1 MLWPVRNRALPS
13 FAFATITSFVAWSTG
28 AAPPAS
34 SAAPAKPP
42 VAPAAAPATP
52 AAAPAPTAAPAPKP
66 TAPAPAKPGLTAP
79 APDKPLVPVTP
90 PAKQTP
96 VTAAFSAGSGVV
108 VLERGGK
115 VLGVGTIL
123 NQDGRIL
130 TALSTLV
137 DARPV
142 DVRYA
147 DGGRATARIGHADKG
162 KDLALVVPQNGW
174 RKQGL
179 KASNATP
186 TGSLRAFTGGPT
198 GAAPAARVTLKGA
211 GDFRGLD
218 GKPLKEAL
226 ELATPLDPG
235 SAGTPL
241 IDDTGEVTA
250 LVTRACRA
258 TTSPACVQVA
268 VALPVATVRE
278 FLRQTPP
285 TAMLPIPYIG
295 VKGIAEDTGSAR
307 GVRVTI
313 VTPGSPAAAAGIR
326 AGKDLASSDVLIAI
340 DGVPVGNPEVL
351 RSTIGERSVGD
362 VLDLLLFT
370 NGRFRH
376 LTVVVAAAPPNA
388 K

>member
-1 MLWPVRNRALPS
+1 V
-13 FAFATITSFVAWSTG
+13 
-28 AAPPAS
+28 
-34 SAAPAKPP
+34 
-42 VAPAAAPATP
+42 
-52 AAAPAPTAAPAPKP
+52 
-66 TAPAPAKPGLTAP
+66 
-79 APDKPLVPVTP
+79 
-90 PAKQTP
+90 P
-96 VTAAFSAGSGVV
+96 VTAAFSPGSGIV

-123 NQDGRIL
+123 NADGRIL

-147 DGGRATARIGHADKG
+147 DGGRATARIGHADRG

-179 KASNATP
+179 KASNSAP

-198 GAAPAARVTLKGA
+198 GAAAPGARVTLKGA

-218 GKPLKEAL
+218 GQPLKEAL

-241 IDDTGEVTA
+241 VDEAGEVTA

-258 TTSPACVQVA
+258 ATSPACTQVA
-268 VALPVATVRE
+268 VALPVALVRE
-278 FLRQTPP
+278 FLRQTPA
-285 TAMLPIPYIG
+285 TATLPIPYIG
-295 VKGIAEDTGSAR
+295 VRGIAEDTGTAR

-340 DGVPVGNPEVL
+340 DSVPVGNPELL
-351 RSTIGERSVGD
+351 RTTIGERSVGE
-362 VLDLLLFT
+362 VLDLLLLT

-376 LTVVVAAAPPNA
+376 VTVVVAAAPPAA